1 MTGGIE
7 IVGVV
12 LALYPLI
19 IDAWQAFKA
28 TTKEAEV
35 RHMITRLATEQIVF
49 NALVDQLVGDT
60 VSKAERANL
69 DNASPRHRGQHGEH
83 ANDHWQKPELQA
95 NLKRTLGYSK
105 MQNILAIVA
114 NIYQILK
121 SMSIELRPS
130 RPLLKRRPRD
140 ILRGV
145 FSPHKPSRH
154 QLKHLKQSLNN
165 LREYNDDLQRLL
177 CSPFIPIS
185 AEMEKKQFP
194 SLGQSDFTH
203 SSNIFKAMYNTY
215 TCSCDTPHL
224 VTLKLPKLVLGQHD
238 DSLDE
243 RSATTTASLEL
254 LISNAESTDPNIAS
268 GPLETPESYSRYDT
282 EKHDRCTQE
291 SSSLD
296 LPITGREDSF
306 WSFTSKNSHKKAPA
320 AQTGSYGIC
329 QMTVEECFEEHA
341 AAIEDL
347 CTHFRKMCNAIQES
361 QDLPEREPS
370 TISSQNKR
378 YTVKPSQSSGKHG
391 KTQIP
396 ISLHDFLQDQFV
408 SKRVRMR
415 VGLQLSFAILHHYS
429 TGWIDPEW
437 TWRDL
442 SISQGHGQFPE
453 DSQLY
458 IKKKFFSIHK
468 KSSSTLW
475 VLIKEQILTRLG
487 FALIELA
494 LGKRLA
500 DLGDPGANNHDGME
514 PDIAD
519 YFTAR
524 NILEEGVLVA
534 EQGKEYASVVR
545 VCLDHQFYSH
555 SCVSSLDSRQKSFH
569 RDMETSVILPLH
581 SLWET
586 LWGGNK
592 N

>member
-1 MTGGIE
+1 
-7 IVGVV
+7 
-12 LALYPLI
+12 
-19 IDAWQAFKA
+19 
-28 TTKEAEV
+28 
-35 RHMITRLATEQIVF
+35 
-49 NALVDQLVGDT
+49 
-60 VSKAERANL
+60 
-69 DNASPRHRGQHGEH
+69 
-83 ANDHWQKPELQA
+83 
-95 NLKRTLGYSK
+95 
-105 MQNILAIVA
+105 
-114 NIYQILK
+114 
-121 SMSIELRPS
+121 
-130 RPLLKRRPRD
+130 
-140 ILRGV
+140 
-145 FSPHKPSRH
+145 
-154 QLKHLKQSLNN
+154 
-165 LREYNDDLQRLL
+165 
-177 CSPFIPIS
+177 
-185 AEMEKKQFP
+185 
-194 SLGQSDFTH
+194 
-203 SSNIFKAMYNTY
+203 
-215 TCSCDTPHL
+215 
-224 VTLKLPKLVLGQHD
+224 
-238 DSLDE
+238 
-243 RSATTTASLEL
+243 
-254 LISNAESTDPNIAS
+254 
-268 GPLETPESYSRYDT
+268 
-282 EKHDRCTQE
+282 
-291 SSSLD
+291 
-296 LPITGREDSF
+296 
-306 WSFTSKNSHKKAPA
+306 
-320 AQTGSYGIC
+320 
-329 QMTVEECFEEHA
+329 MTVEECFEEHA

-514 PDIAD
+514 PDMAD

>member
-1 MTGGIE
+1 MTQPAIVLAKNAEAAVNHFKLQLKHVHFLTLRCFRGRGITSKRLGKLTIACCQSRKTNLTMTGGIE

-130 RPLLKRRPRD
+130 RPLVSHLYVRFCSSVHFCADTLAEQLKRRPRD

-165 LREYNDDLQRLL
+165 LKEYNDDLQRLL

-296 LPITGREDSF
+296 VP
-306 WSFTSKNSHKKAPA
+306 
-320 AQTGSYGIC
+320 
-329 QMTVEECFEEHA
+329 M
-341 AAIEDL
+341 
-347 CTHFRKMCNAIQES
+347 
-361 QDLPEREPS
+361 
-370 TISSQNKR
+370 
-378 YTVKPSQSSGKHG
+378 
-391 KTQIP
+391 
-396 ISLHDFLQDQFV
+396 
-408 SKRVRMR
+408 
-415 VGLQLSFAILHHYS
+415 
-429 TGWIDPEW
+429 
-437 TWRDL
+437 
-442 SISQGHGQFPE
+442 
-453 DSQLY
+453 
-458 IKKKFFSIHK
+458 
-468 KSSSTLW
+468 
-475 VLIKEQILTRLG
+475 
-487 FALIELA
+487 
-494 LGKRLA
+494 
-500 DLGDPGANNHDGME
+500 
-514 PDIAD
+514 
-519 YFTAR
+519 
-524 NILEEGVLVA
+524 
-534 EQGKEYASVVR
+534 
-545 VCLDHQFYSH
+545 
-555 SCVSSLDSRQKSFH
+555 
-569 RDMETSVILPLH
+569 
-581 SLWET
+581 
-586 LWGGNK
+586 
-592 N
+592 